1 MSIWTSEIKEL
12 EKLYESLKGQF
23 PELEKEL
30 GHLIKSE
37 DENVVML
44 YSRRCLEVIITDLC
58 ECELKRPR
66 KTEPLKGIID
76 KLHKEEKV
84 PSHIISSMYGLN
96 ELSTY
101 GAHPKDFD
109 PEQIKP
115 VLVNLYIIIK
125 WYLKYKHFETVG
137 KSKSEEEKSGSK
149 NLTISTTE
157 KSIIVL
163 PFENMS
169 SDPEQEYFSD
179 GLTEEI
185 ITDLSYIEG
194 LLVISR
200 NSAMTFKG
208 QKKKTIEIASEVN
221 VRYVLEGS
229 VRKSG
234 NNIRIT
240 AQLIDAL
247 TDAHTWA
254 DKYSGTLDDV
264 FDIQEKV
271 SQSIAEALKIKLV
284 PEEKQKILARPID
297 NFQVYDLHIKAQ
309 NALLAS
315 TDEGFK
321 RALQYIN
328 QGLEIIGENEILYA
342 DMGQV
347 YMLYIEKGVDRGEN
361 NFKKAQ
367 ECAEKVFSLNPNSA
381 NGHYLMGHLKMWR
394 GHIKESM
401 KDLMQGLSID
411 PNHHNSAFFLTVI
424 YITSGKGDSARPI
437 IQKILKTDPM
447 NPSSYLISGGAEIF
461 DGQFNLAVGYLRK
474 GYELEPLPVLK
485 FWIAKALAYNNEL
498 KESRKLLYSV
508 SLEAP
513 GSHWAQMALFLLYAI
528 QGEKSKAL
536 EIVTEDFVTTMKDDA
551 WFAIW
556 TAEAYALM
564 GFKEESVEWIEKG
577 VHCTLPF
584 INYPFLSES
593 DPLLENIR
601 GEQKFKK
608 LMEHV
613 KYEWENF
620 EV

>member
-1 MSIWTSEIKEL
+1 MPIWLAEIKEL
-12 EKLYESLKGQF
+12 ERLDESLEGLL

-30 GHLIKSE
+30 GQLIHF
-37 DENVVML
+37 DDTNVILL

-76 KLHKEEKV
+76 KLLKEEKV
-84 PSHIISSMYGLN
+84 PAHIITSMHGLN

-109 PEQIKP
+109 PEQVKP
-115 VLVNLYIIIK
+115 VLINLDIIIK
-125 WYLKYKHFETVG
+125 WYLKYKDFKVDDTAVVQ
-137 KSKSEEEKSGSK
+137 KSESK
-149 NLTISTTE
+149 PPTISPPD

-169 SDPEQEYFSD
+169 SDPEQDYFSD

-185 ITDLSYIEG
+185 ITALSHIRD

-208 QKKKTIEIASEVN
+208 TKKKTIEIASEVD
-221 VRYVLEGS
+221 VKYVLEGS

-234 NNIRIT
+234 NNLRIT
-240 AQLIDAL
+240 AQLIDGL
-247 TDAHTWA
+247 TDAHIWA
-254 DKYSGTLDDV
+254 DKYGGTLDDV
-264 FDIQEKV
+264 FDIQDKV
-271 SQSIAEALKIKLV
+271 SESIVEALKIKLV

-309 NALLAS
+309 HALAAS

-342 DMGQV
+342 DLGQV
-347 YMLYIEKGVDRGEN
+347 YMHYIEIGIDRGEH
-361 NFKKAQ
+361 NFRKAE

-381 NGHYLMGHLKMWR
+381 NGYYLRGHLGYWR
-394 GHIKESM
+394 GKVKESI
-401 KDLMQGLSID
+401 KDLKQAIYID
-411 PNHHNSAFFLTVI
+411 PNHHNSNLTLCML
-424 YITSGKGDSARPI
+424 YISAGKLDYARQIVPRL
-437 IQKILKTDPM
+437 LKSDPL
-447 NPSSYLISGGAEIF
+447 NNWNYLIAGAVEMFGGEFNKAHSLFQRSYEI
-461 DGQFNLAVGYLRK
+461 
-474 GYELEPLPVLK
+474 EHLPFLK
-485 FWIAKALAYNNEL
+485 VWMALALAYNNKFREACQ
-498 KESRKLLYSV
+498 LLQSV
-508 SLEAP
+508 SIEIP
-513 GSHWAQMALFLLYAI
+513 GEHWAKLALFLMHAC

-536 EIVTEDFVTTMKDDA
+536 EMVTEDFIITMKGDP
-551 WFAIW
+551 WFAVW
-556 TAEAYALM
+556 TADSYALM
-564 GFKEESVEWIEKG
+564 GLKEESIEWVENG
-577 VHCTLPF
+577 VNCITAF
-584 INYPFLSES
+584 INYPFLSEI
-593 DPLLENIR
+593 DPYFKNIR
-601 GEQKFKK
+601 GEERFKK
-608 LMEHV
+608 LMERV

>member
-381 NGHYLMGHLKMWR
+381 NGYYLMGHLKMWR

-556 TAEAYALM
+556 TAESYALM

>member
-1 MSIWTSEIKEL
+1 
-12 EKLYESLKGQF
+12 
-23 PELEKEL
+23 
-30 GHLIKSE
+30 
-37 DENVVML
+37 
-44 YSRRCLEVIITDLC
+44 
-58 ECELKRPR
+58 
-66 KTEPLKGIID
+66 
-76 KLHKEEKV
+76 
-84 PSHIISSMYGLN
+84 MYGLN

-536 EIVTEDFVTTMKDDA
+536 EIVTEDFVITMKDDA

>member
-1 MSIWTSEIKEL
+1 
-12 EKLYESLKGQF
+12 
-23 PELEKEL
+23 
-30 GHLIKSE
+30 
-37 DENVVML
+37 ML

-109 PEQIKP
+109 PEQVKP
-115 VLVNLYIIIK
+115 VLNNLNIIIK
-125 WYLKYKHFETVG
+125 WYVRNKGFQIAERATQV
-137 KSKSEEEKSGSK
+137 EEKHESK
-149 NLTISTTE
+149 PTKVSTLE

-185 ITDLSYIEG
+185 LTALSHIHD

-200 NSAMTFKG
+200 SSTMTFKG
-208 QKKKTIEIASEVN
+208 TKKTIPEIAQAVK

-229 VRKSG
+229 VRKVG
-234 NNIRIT
+234 NNLRIT
-240 AQLIDAL
+240 AQLIDSI
-247 TDAHTWA
+247 TDAHLWA
-254 DKYSGTLDDV
+254 EKYSGTLDDV
-264 FDIQEKV
+264 FDIQEQV
-271 SQSIAEALKIKLV
+271 SQSIAEAMKIKLV

-315 TDEGFK
+315 TEEGFR

-342 DMGQV
+342 DMGQI
-347 YMLYIEKGVDRGEN
+347 YMHYIEIGVDRGEN
-361 NFKKAQ
+361 NFKKAE

-381 NGHYLMGHLKMWR
+381 NGYYLRGHLNYWR
-394 GHIKESM
+394 GHVKESI
-401 KDLMQGLSID
+401 KDLRQAISID
-411 PNHHNSAFFLTVI
+411 LNHHNSNFILCMI
-424 YITSGKGDSARPI
+424 YVSLGKQDSARS
-437 IQKILKTDPM
+437 ILPRLLKSDPL
-447 NPSSYLISGGAEIF
+447 NTWNYLISGAVEMF
-461 DGQFNLAVGYLRK
+461 DGQFNQALGFFQK
-474 GYELEPLPVLK
+474 GYELEPLPFLNVWK
-485 FWIAKALAYNNEL
+485 AKALAYNNKF
-498 KESRKLLYSV
+498 KEACQLLNSV
-508 SLEAP
+508 SIEIP
-513 GSHWAQMALFLLYAI
+513 GTQWAQFALFFMHAI

-536 EIVTEDFVTTMKDDA
+536 EMVTEDFIITMKGDP
-551 WFAIW
+551 WFAVW
-556 TAEAYALM
+556 TADSYALM
-564 GFKEESVEWIEKG
+564 GLKEESIEWVENG
-577 VHCTLPF
+577 VNCITAF
-584 INYPFLSES
+584 IDYPFLSEI
-593 DPLLENIR
+593 DPFLENIR
-601 GEQKFKK
+601 GEERFKK
-608 LMEHV
+608 IMERV

-620 EV
+620 EL

>member
-1 MSIWTSEIKEL
+1 MAIWTVEINEL
-12 EKLYESLKGQF
+12 ERLYESLKGRL
-23 PELEKEL
+23 PDLEKEL
-30 GHLIKSE
+30 CQLINF
-37 DENVVML
+37 DDPNVIML

-109 PEQIKP
+109 PEQVKP
-115 VLVNLYIIIK
+115 VLNNLNIIIK
-125 WYLKYKHFETVG
+125 WYVRNRGFQIAERATQV
-137 KSKSEEEKSGSK
+137 EEKHESK
-149 NLTISTTE
+149 PTKVSTLE

-185 ITDLSYIEG
+185 LTALSHIHD

-200 NSAMTFKG
+200 SSTMTFKG
-208 QKKKTIEIASEVN
+208 TKKTIPEIAQAVK

-229 VRKSG
+229 VRKVG
-234 NNIRIT
+234 NNLRIT
-240 AQLIDAL
+240 AQLIDSI
-247 TDAHTWA
+247 TDAHLWA
-254 DKYSGTLDDV
+254 EKYSGTLDDV

-315 TDEGFK
+315 TEEGFR

-342 DMGQV
+342 DMGQI
-347 YMLYIEKGVDRGEN
+347 YMHYIEIGVDRGEN
-361 NFKKAQ
+361 NFKKAE

-381 NGHYLMGHLKMWR
+381 NGYYLRGHLNYWR
-394 GHIKESM
+394 GH
-401 KDLMQGLSID
+401 
-411 PNHHNSAFFLTVI
+411 V
-424 YITSGKGDSARPI
+424 
-437 IQKILKTDPM
+437 
-447 NPSSYLISGGAEIF
+447 
-461 DGQFNLAVGYLRK
+461 
-474 GYELEPLPVLK
+474 
-485 FWIAKALAYNNEL
+485 
-498 KESRKLLYSV
+498 
-508 SLEAP
+508 
-513 GSHWAQMALFLLYAI
+513 
-528 QGEKSKAL
+528 
-536 EIVTEDFVTTMKDDA
+536 
-551 WFAIW
+551 
-556 TAEAYALM
+556 
-564 GFKEESVEWIEKG
+564 
-577 VHCTLPF
+577 
-584 INYPFLSES
+584 
-593 DPLLENIR
+593 
-601 GEQKFKK
+601 
-608 LMEHV
+608 
-613 KYEWENF
+613 
-620 EV
+620 

>member
-149 NLTISTTE
+149 NLTIPTTE

-381 NGHYLMGHLKMWR
+381 NGYYLMGHLKMWR

-556 TAEAYALM
+556 TAESYALM

>member
-1 MSIWTSEIKEL
+1 MAIWTSEIKEL

-23 PELEKEL
+23 PEIEKEL

-37 DENVVML
+37 DDNVVML

-84 PSHIISSMYGLN
+84 PPNIITSMHGLN
-96 ELSTY
+96 ELSTF

-109 PEQIKP
+109 TEQIKP
-115 VLVNLYIIIK
+115 VLINLYIIIK
-125 WYLKYKHFETVG
+125 WYLKYKHFEIVG

-347 YMLYIEKGVDRGEN
+347 YMLYIERGVDRGEI

-447 NPSSYLISGGAEIF
+447 NPSSYLISGEAEIF
-461 DGQFNLAVGYLRK
+461 DGQFNQAVGYLRK

-556 TAEAYALM
+556 TAESYALM
-564 GFKEESVEWIEKG
+564 GFKEESVDWIEKG